1 MSNYSKNTVRNY
13 SIVGGVILLVAIAV
27 MVFRSRETAVVE
39 IVLLLAGISFGA
51 LLFRFETGRSW
62 IVALATLVLFWA
74 VLFFAGKHSLGW
86 VAGYIAGSNF
96 GVAWRAATV
105 DKKPK
110 APWIVNNQ
118 GFNTALDAGAAAHK
132 VLRELDG
139 SRKNWRLSV
148 QNDTAR
154 FDVSGSSE
162 IGLLCHRSRFGKKVD
177 PWTVLEHPER
187 AGSEVEV
194 PMGGS
199 PGYIPSQYVSNLI
212 EAEDAL
218 KKFLQDPNTESWGS
232 EWDTGDIADDLHLG
246 A

>member
-1 MSNYSKNTVRNY
+1 MSKYREDTVRNY

-27 MVFRSRETAVVE
+27 MIFRPRETSVVE

-51 LLFRFETGRSW
+51 ALFRFEAARGW
-62 IVALATLVLFWA
+62 IVPLASLALFWV
-74 VLFFAGKHSLGW
+74 VLIFAGRDTLGW
-86 VAGYIAGSNF
+86 VAGYIVGSNF

-110 APWIVNNQ
+110 APWIVNGQ
-118 GFNTALDAGAAAHK
+118 GFNTVTAAGAAAHK

-139 SRKNWRLSV
+139 SRKNWRLSI

-154 FDVSGSSE
+154 FDASGSSE
-162 IGLLCHRSRFGKKVD
+162 IGLLCHRVRFGKKAD
-177 PWTVLEHPER
+177 PWTILEHPER

-199 PGYIPSQYVSNLI
+199 PGYIPSQYVSNLV
-212 EAEDAL
+212 EAEAAL
-218 KKFLQDPNTESWGS
+218 KKFVEDPNAESWGS
-232 EWDTGDIADDLHLG
+232 EWDSGDMAHDLHLG
-246 A
+246 S